1 MAKFVVGG
9 FAQDMVFTLAEDFAW
24 ALRDSV
30 MRRLVSG
37 KGFTVQGF
45 VQVGEDGPA
54 EVMTLWVSP
63 STPVRFALEQ
73 ERRPKQDTSPEDLD
87 KLAESYEGYV
97 LDGHMLDG
105 N

>member
-73 ERRPKQDTSPEDLD
+73 EQERSAKQETSPEDLD
-87 KLAESYEGYV
+87 KMAESYG
-97 LDGHMLDG
+97 G
-105 N
+105 